1 MRYPLAGTTNPKSTL
16 RICHV
21 NVDSNNL
28 VLDTQLQ
35 VDIKKVVPWYEYLV
49 RCGWIYDGER

>member
-1 MRYPLAGTTNPKSTL
+1 ML

-35 VDIKKVVPWYEYLV
+35 VDIKKIIPWYEYIV
-49 RCGWIYDGER
+49 RCGWTNDGEKLAFVNNDNFKF